1 MNYYYK
7 GQYINNNTHPIYN
20 PQPNYNYYNAPQEYH
35 IINSSEDF
43 SNLPVPIITYNNSP
57 QQIVQTNNQNYLNL
71 PNEIYS
77 ENSTNSNNI
86 YQDINYK
93 ANTNTN
99 IYTPTQKNINGI
111 YSNDVSKHQPYIQQ
125 NNAQTYIQPR
135 NNNNF
140 KYYIESPNININQPN
155 IIPGTII
162 NPAINRATSN
172 QNLQR
177 IDNIKLINNTQPAN
191 SNISNQ
197 YNLNPKNKILM
208 NPRTDITKG
217 NTKIIPIP
225 NNKRKENII
234 INPNLQNNTKNIKKK
249 ESLPTNQL
257 IKNNI
262 PNEIHAEKGNN
273 VEKIITQDN
282 NKFNNPVNNTQPKQL
297 VENHEILK
305 NEENKPI
312 NNIINKNIENIPLDN
327 NPKVIEEITDGI
339 ENIEI
344 IPTNNIQNR
353 PLTQDDYNTIFIMG
367 IGIINLGNTC
377 FINSC
382 LQALIHCKLF
392 MQTFFKKYSEINEKS
407 TPVSYNFLLICIAML
422 DNNKNSNDR
431 YIDISYFK
439 YIFGKKHALFNG
451 YAQNDSQEFCRI
463 FLEDISTELNE
474 IKNKYIYKALTNSP
488 GKTKIDRDKEF
499 HMNFI
504 SKEKSIITDLFYSQ
518 IITTFICK
526 CNSEI
531 YSFQKLLD
539 FPLLLPEN
547 VNKIDIVD
555 LLKIYF
561 KEEIVDFETK
571 CEACQHVEK
580 HKKLLKISRPPE
592 ILILSFQR
600 IDETTQKKNDCQII
614 FPINDTLKL
623 YDFIDHDIG
632 FDKESHYKL
641 FSIVNH
647 IGNMNGGHYFT
658 YIRPLESQKWYEFND
673 SSVRQIQLH
682 TSVYQTAYAL
692 FYIKNKYK

>member
-1 MNYYYK
+1 MNYYYN
-7 GQYINNNTHPIYN
+7 GQYINNNTQTIYN
-20 PQPNYNYYNAPQEYH
+20 PQPNYNYYNVPQEYH
-35 IINSSEDF
+35 TINSSEDF
-43 SNLPVPIITYNNSP
+43 SSLPGPIITYNNSP
-57 QQIVQTNNQNYLNL
+57 QQFVQTNNQNYLNL
-71 PNEIYS
+71 QNEIYS
-77 ENSTNSNNI
+77 ENNINSNNN
-86 YQDINYK
+86 YHDINYK

-99 IYTPTQKNINGI
+99 IYTPIQKNINGI
-111 YSNDVSKHQPYIQQ
+111 YSNDVAKYQPYIQQ
-125 NNAQTYIQPR
+125 KNPQTYIQPR

-140 KYYIESPNININQPN
+140 KYYIESPNINQPN
-155 IIPGTII
+155 INPRTIA
-162 NPAINRATSN
+162 NPVITRATSN

-177 IDNIKLINNTQPAN
+177 VDNIKLINNTQPAN

-197 YNLNPKNKILM
+197 YNLTPKNKILM
-208 NPRTDITKG
+208 NPRTDITKE

-225 NNKRKENII
+225 NNIRKENTI
-234 INPNLQNNTKNIKKK
+234 INPNLHNNTKNTKKK

-262 PNEIHAEKGNN
+262 PNENQAEKGNN
-273 VEKIITQDN
+273 VEKITTQDN

-305 NEENKPI
+305 KEYN
-312 NNIINKNIENIPLDN
+312 N
-327 NPKVIEEITDGI
+327 NPKVIEEITEGI

-353 PLTQDDYNTIFIMG
+353 QLTKEDYNTIFIKG

-392 MQTFFKKYSEINEKS
+392 MQSFFKKYSEINEKS
-407 TPVSYNFLLICIAML
+407 TPISYNFLLICIAML
-422 DNNKNSNDR
+422 DNSKNSNDR

-571 CEACQHVEK
+571 CEACQHIEK

-632 FDKESHYKL
+632 FDQESHYKL

-647 IGNMNGGHYFT
+647 IGSMNGGHYFT

>member
-77 ENSTNSNNI
+77 ENNTNSNNI

-111 YSNDVSKHQPYIQQ
+111 YSNDATKYQPYIQQ
-125 NNAQTYIQPR
+125 NNPQTYIQPI

-140 KYYIESPNININQPN
+140 KYYIESPNINQPN
-155 IIPGTII
+155 IIPRTIA
-162 NPAINRATSN
+162 NPVITGATSN

-177 IDNIKLINNTQPAN
+177 VDNIKLINNTQPAN

-197 YNLNPKNKILM
+197 YNLTPKNKILM
-208 NPRTDITKG
+208 NPSTDITKK

-225 NNKRKENII
+225 NNIRKENII
-234 INPNLQNNTKNIKKK
+234 INPNLPNNNKNTKKK
-249 ESLPTNQL
+249 ETLPTNQL
-257 IKNNI
+257 IKKNI
-262 PNEIHAEKGNN
+262 PNEIHAEISNN
-273 VEKIITQDN
+273 VEKITTQDN

-305 NEENKPI
+305 KEDNKPI

-327 NPKVIEEITDGI
+327 NPKVIEEITEGI

-344 IPTNNIQNR
+344 VPTNNIQNR
-353 PLTQDDYNTIFIMG
+353 QLTEEDYNTIFIKG

-392 MQTFFKKYSEINEKS
+392 MQSFFKKYSEINEKS
-407 TPVSYNFLLICIAML
+407 TPISYNFLLICIAML
-422 DNNKNSNDR
+422 DNSKNSHDR

-571 CEACQHVEK
+571 CEACQHIEK

-632 FDKESHYKL
+632 FDQESHYKL

-647 IGNMNGGHYFT
+647 IGSMNGGHYFT

-673 SSVRQIQLH
+673 SSVRQIQLNK
-682 TSVYQTAYAL
+682 SVYQTAYAL